1 MTEEQAG
8 RLLKALEAIKPILKD
23 KTNPHFKSR
32 YADINNILEDVKPI
46 LHANKLFILQ
56 PIADGQVMT
65 QIIDA
70 VSGEIITQ
78 SALPINMAATPQQKG
93 SEITYYRRYTLQ
105 SLLGLEAEDDD
116 GNMATHPPK
125 QVAQPQKP
133 VNPQAKSVNQ
143 PSKPLLT
150 ADIMAEMKKYIKDGK
165 KDTVKSALTKYNATP
180 DQLKEL
186 GL

>member
-1 MTEEQAG
+1 MTKDQAG

-46 LHANKLFILQ
+46 LHVNSLFILQ
-56 PIADGQVMT
+56 PISDGQVMT

-70 VSGEIITQ
+70 ASGEVVSQ

-125 QVAQPQKP
+125 QSAQPK
-133 VNPQAKSVNQ
+133 Q
-143 PSKPLLT
+143 PLT
-150 ADIMAEMKKYIKDGK
+150 ADVMAKMKQYIADGK
-165 KDTVKSALTKYNATP
+165 SDTVKSALTKYSVTP
-180 DQLKEL
+180 AQMKEL